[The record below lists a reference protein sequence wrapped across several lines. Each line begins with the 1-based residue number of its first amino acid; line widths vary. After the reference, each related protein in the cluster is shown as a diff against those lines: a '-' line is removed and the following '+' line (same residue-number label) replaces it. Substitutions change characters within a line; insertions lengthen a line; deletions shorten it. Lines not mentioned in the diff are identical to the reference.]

1 MRLVNPAACPP
12 QNPTYS
18 QAAVSGNVVYVS
30 GQIGIGPD
38 GALVAS
44 DAGAQ
49 TRRIFQNAKVVLEE
63 AGSSLS
69 RLLRVTVYLVD
80 MADWAA
86 MNAAFQEALM
96 GHAPPKTTVQ
106 VSGLALGARVEIEF
120 TAELGSEGTGERAAV
135 STAES
140 AAERTSVR
148 TPERTTETTAER
160 APEA

>member
-1 MRLVNPAACPP
+1 MKLVNPAACPP

-18 QAAVSGNVVYVS
+18 QAAVSGEVVYMA

-38 GALVAS
+38 GALVAP
-44 DAGAQ
+44 DVGAQ

-86 MNAAFQEALM
+86 MNAAYQEAM
-96 GHAPPKTTVQ
+96 AGHAPPKTTVQ

-120 TAELGSEGTGERAAV
+120 TAE
-135 STAES
+135 S
-140 AAERTSVR
+140 AADRKSVV
-148 TPERTTETTAER
+148 
-160 APEA
+160 